1 VVDTTMDGLSWVRKQ
16 VEQADTDLLRE
27 MVKLFCERVMGEE
40 VDAICGAPYGERS
53 EERTNRRNGYR
64 SRAWDTRTGTIDL
77 AVPKLREGS
86 YFPDWLLEPRR
97 RAERAFVQV
106 VCESYVR
113 GVSTRRIE
121 GLVRTLGIERISK
134 SRVSQM
140 AKELDHQVEAFRT
153 RPLDGGPYTY
163 LWLDALTQK
172 VREDGRICN
181 VACVIATGV
190 NGQGNREILGLDL
203 HTSEDGAGWTAFL
216 RGLVA
221 RGLSGVRL
229 VISDAHPGLVDA
241 IASTLPGAS
250 WQRCRTHFLRNLLTK
265 VPKSAGPFVATLVR
279 SIFAQPDAAAVHA
292 QFERVLEQVHDRFPA
307 AAEMLAEAGPDILA
321 FTGFPFAHWKQI
333 WSNNPQERLNKEIRR
348 RTDVV
353 GIFPDRPSVIR
364 LVGMVL
370 AEQHDEWAVVRRYMS
385 PESLAK
391 ARLEVIDGEA
401 LEEVKGELVAAS

>member
-1 VVDTTMDGLSWVRKQ
+1 VVDTTMDGLAWVRKQ

-27 MVKLFCERVMGEE
+27 MVKLFCERVMSEE
-40 VDAICGAPYGERS
+40 ADAICGAPYGERS
-53 EERTNRRNGYR
+53 DERTNRRNGYR
-64 SRAWDTRTGTIDL
+64 MRPWDTRTGTIDL

-113 GVSTRRIE
+113 GVSTRRVE

-140 AKELDHQVEAFRT
+140 AKELDSAVEAFRT
-153 RPLDGGPYTY
+153 RPLDGGAYTY
-163 LWLDALTQK
+163 VWLDAITQK
-172 VREDGRICN
+172 VREAGRIEN

-190 NGQGNREILGLDL
+190 NASGNREILGLDL

-221 RGLSGVRL
+221 RGLAGVRL
-229 VISDAHPGLVDA
+229 VISDAHSGLVDA

-292 QFERVLEQVHDRFPA
+292 QFDRVADQLAERFPA
-307 AAEMLAEAGPDILA
+307 ASEKLAEAGPDILA
-321 FTGFPFAHWKQI
+321 FASFPQPHWRQI

-391 ARLEVIDGEA
+391 ARLEVIEGEA
-401 LEEVKGELVAAS
+401 VEEVRGELVAAS